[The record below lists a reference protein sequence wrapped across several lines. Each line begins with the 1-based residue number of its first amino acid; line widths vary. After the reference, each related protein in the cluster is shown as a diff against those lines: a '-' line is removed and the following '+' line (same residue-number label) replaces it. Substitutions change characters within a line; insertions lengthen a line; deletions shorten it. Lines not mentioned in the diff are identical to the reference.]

1 MAFGHIRLSF
11 VLPIGTFGSTASA
24 EVVPFTARL
33 IITFGRHRPEQGF
46 RRILISVGCEAIQ
59 TFMASG
65 SISQIPGGWG
75 GVIGPEIKHEI
86 WSEMV
91 RLKVFSP
98 LLFQMNGTF
107 STFKS
112 LLFSAP
118 QLSLSRKL
126 FNPVET
132 N

>member
-59 TFMASG
+59 TFWLKLTNYLE
-65 SISQIPGGWG
+65 GWG
-75 GVIGPEIKHEI
+75 GVIGPEIRHENLD
-86 WSEMV
+86 WFAS
-91 RLKVFSP
+91 RSSP
-98 LLFQMNGTF
+98 HCCF
-107 STFKS
+107 
-112 LLFSAP
+112 
-118 QLSLSRKL
+118 R
-126 FNPVET
+126 
-132 N
+132 